1 MAFYSGFFNSKGLD
15 RTYTAEDFTGYL
27 ASIIC
32 DGVLDSY
39 GMTFAL
45 TTEEHGL
52 TVKLGTGKAWID
64 GHYFLSDAVYSI
76 DLSSYVDE
84 SLPRFVA
91 IGIVCDTNENVRD
104 VRLEL
109 VSGTPA
115 EYPAVPEMPNGD
127 GIKSLL
133 LHAVWLGAGTKSLS
147 KENLIDY
154 RDDDKKCG
162 YCRCILGKCKVS
174 DMLAQLVILNAQIE
188 EYNETIDN
196 LNNKIDTLQLKID
209 DMTGDILQVG
219 QCGDDIYYVLYSDG
233 KLLLRGTGE
242 MYDYGT
248 AIPISDCHY
257 PDIDGDGRVT
267 ASDSS
272 LILAAAANIGSGHE
286 SGLTPEQEVLADVN
300 RDGSINAVDSSLVLS
315 FAASAGAGNYQNS
328 PEGWIEFLTDQ
339 RANSNLSP
347 FFDNQNVK
355 SLVVS
360 DGITSLGTFA
370 FNYCNE
376 LKSASLPNS
385 LTKIGKNAFAVL
397 ATDVYGL
404 TEISIPRK
412 VTEIGSYAFANTRIT
427 SLTVPRSVTTV
438 EAYVCHEC
446 TNLVKV
452 RYEGA
457 IIGAYM
463 FIGCTALTDFTI
475 AITCK
480 EISIHCFFGC
490 RKLTTINYEGSLKN
504 WAEIEKQQNWDSHSG
519 TSNLTKIQ
527 CLDGYLKWDDKDK
540 EWVEVKK

>member
-1 MAFYSGFFNSKGLD
+1 MAFYSGFFNAKGMD
-15 RTYTAEDFTGYL
+15 RVYTAEDFTGYL

-32 DGVLDSY
+32 DGILDSY
-39 GMTFAL
+39 GMTFSL
-45 TTEEHGL
+45 TSADRGL

-91 IGIVCDTNENVRD
+91 ICIVCDTNENVRS

-115 EYPAVPEMPNGD
+115 EYPAVPEMPSGD

-162 YCRCILGKCKVS
+162 YCRCILGKCKVT
-174 DMLAQLVILNAQIE
+174 DMLAQLVVLNAQIDK
-188 EYNETIDN
+188 YNETMEG

-209 DMTGDILQVG
+209 DMTGDIVKVG

-248 AIPISDCHY
+248 AIPISDCQY

-272 LILAAAANIGSGHE
+272 LILAAAANIGSGRE

-300 RDGSINAVDSSLVLS
+300 RDGKINAIDASLVLN
-315 FAASAGAGNYQNS
+315 FAASVGAGNYQGS
-328 PEGWIEFLTDQ
+328 LEGWIDFLNDQ
-339 RANSNLSP
+339 RASDNLSP
-347 FFDNQNVK
+347 FFDNQNIK

-360 DGITSLGTFA
+360 EGITSLGTFA
-370 FNYCNE
+370 FNYCNQ
-376 LKSASLPNS
+376 LSSASLPKT
-385 LTKIGKNAFAVL
+385 LTKIGRNAFAAL

-404 TEISIPRK
+404 TEISIPKK
-412 VTEIGSYAFANTRIT
+412 VTEIGSYAFANTQIT
-427 SLTVPRSVTTV
+427 SLTIPRSVTAV
-438 EAYVCHEC
+438 GDYVCSEC
-446 TNLVKV
+446 VNLATV

-457 IIGAYM
+457 VIGTYM
-463 FIGCTALTDFTI
+463 FMGCTALANFTL
-475 AITCK
+475 AKSVK
-480 EISIHCFFGC
+480 EIQPYAFYSCN
-490 RKLTTINYEGSLKN
+490 KLKTLNYEGSLKD
-504 WAEIEKQQNWDSHSG
+504 WAAVTKANHWDSSA
-519 TSNLTKIQ
+519 NLTKIQ
-527 CLDGYLKWDDKDK
+527 CLDGFMAWDSENK
-540 EWVEVKK
+540 EWKVGE